1 MKRRRCPPGPPRPP
15 EAGYALLLALFVIFL
30 VSLTLA
36 LLFASLQV
44 RLRVLRD
51 ESRSVQLVAQTDAA
65 LAEALAGLALDPA
78 FPGISTHS
86 FGRGTLT
93 SQVQRTAPTQYLVSA
108 RGTFAG
114 KWREVAA
121 TVQRDASGLQVM
133 SWRRTGEGF
142 ESGSGTASARP
153 D

>member
-1 MKRRRCPPGPPRPP
+1 MRRRRAPRPP
-15 EAGYALLLALFVIFL
+15 EAGYALFLALFVIFL

-78 FPGISTHS
+78 FPGVATHS
-86 FGRGTLT
+86 FGRGTLA
-93 SQVQRTAPTQYLVSA
+93 SQVRRTAPTQYLVSA

-114 KWREVAA
+114 KWRAVAA

-142 ESGSGTASARP
+142 ESGAGTPSARP